1 MEIYKITNLINSKIY
16 IGKDTTSDPNY
27 YGSGILIRKSIQK
40 YGIENFLK
48 EVIDTAEN
56 NLELSEKEKYWIS
69 FYDSTN
75 REIGYNISK
84 GGDGGDTISGNPNRD
99 LINKKVSE
107 SSFTK
112 GKTYEEAYGIEKS
125 LEYKRKLSEALKRRN
140 PREKKEKIIK
150 LDRRKERW
158 IDHYDNREK
167 NRDKVFKELLKEIR
181 ESGINDNIE
190 KIEDFKKNRIKL
202 GIFSVE
208 KFYQK
213 FEEFENEIRK
223 YYKESENRNRSLS
236 YSGRILPEEAK
247 IKIKNKKIEKA
258 RKDFEF
264 LVETIEKNS
273 IEILEDYFTKKES
286 VGIRKRFLK
295 GALRDEI
302 PDKYKKI
309 IEKLPKNKPP
319 VWTEGSKKSWLKKIG
334 KEIEIDGVKYD
345 SISGAAK
352 EMGIDRNWVRYKIST
367 GKWPDKYNNKL

>member
-16 IGKDTTSDPNY
+16 IGKDTTSDPKY
-27 YGSGILIRKSIQK
+27 FGSGILIRRSIQK
-40 YGIENFLK
+40 YGLENFSK
-48 EVIDTAEN
+48 EVIDTADNKE
-56 NLELSEKEKYWIS
+56 ELAGKEKYWIS
-69 FYDSTN
+69 EYNSIDKN
-75 REIGYNISK
+75 IGYNISK
-84 GGDGGDTISGNPNRD
+84 GGDGGDTISWNPNRD

-125 LEYKRKLSEALKRRN
+125 LEYKRKLSEALKKRK

-150 LDRRKERW
+150 LDGRKERW
-158 IDHYDNREK
+158 IDHYDNKEK
-167 NRDKVFKELLKEIR
+167 NKDKLFKELLKEIR

-202 GIFSVE
+202 GISSVE

-213 FEEFENEIRK
+213 FEEFETEIRK
-223 YYKESENRNRSLS
+223 YYKGSEYNNRSLS
-236 YSGRILPEEAK
+236 YTGRILPEEAK
-247 IKIKNKKIEKA
+247 VKIKNKKIEKA
-258 RKDFEF
+258 RKDFQV
-264 LVETIEKNS
+264 LIETIEKNS

-295 GALRDEI
+295 GTLKNEI

-309 IEKLPKNKPP
+309 IEKLPKNKSP
-319 VWTEGSKKSWLKKIG
+319 VWTEESKKSWLKKMG
-334 KEIEIDGVKYD
+334 KGIEIDGVKYD